1 MTIHGANMAIT
12 LEDVENI
19 AHLARL
25 QLSPTE
31 KQEALS
37 SITNILQVI
46 DQMQSID
53 TTGIEPLAHAYEAAQ
68 RLRDDVVTE
77 KNQRITLLALAP
89 STERGLFLVPKV
101 LE

>member
-1 MTIHGANMAIT
+1 MAIT

-53 TTGIEPLAHAYEAAQ
+53 TTGVEPLAHAYEAVQ

-77 KNQRITLLALAP
+77 KDQSITLLALAP

>member
-1 MTIHGANMAIT
+1 MAIE
-12 LEDVENI
+12 LKDVQNI

-25 QLSPTE
+25 QLSGAE
-31 KQEALS
+31 QQEAQN
-37 SITNILQVI
+37 SINNILHMI
-46 DQMQSID
+46 DQMQAID
-53 TTGIEPLAHAYEAAQ
+53 TTGVEPLAHAYEASQ

-77 KNQRITLLALAP
+77 QDQREVLLALAP

>member
-1 MTIHGANMAIT
+1 MAIT

-46 DQMQSID
+46 DQMQSIN
-53 TTGIEPLAHAYEAAQ
+53 TTGVEPLAHAYEAAQ

-77 KNQRITLLALAP
+77 KDQRITLLALAP
-89 STERGLFLVPKV
+89 STQRGLFLVPKV

>member
-1 MTIHGANMAIT
+1 MAIT

-25 QLSPTE
+25 QLSPPE

-46 DQMQSID
+46 DQMQSIN
-53 TTGIEPLAHAYEAAQ
+53 TTGVEPLAHAYEAAQ

-77 KNQRITLLALAP
+77 KDQRITLLALAP

>member
-1 MTIHGANMAIT
+1 MAIT

>member
-1 MTIHGANMAIT
+1 MTIT

-46 DQMQSID
+46 DQMQSIN
-53 TTGIEPLAHAYEAAQ
+53 TTGVEPLAHAYEAAQ

-77 KNQRITLLALAP
+77 KDQRITLLALAP
-89 STERGLFLVPKV
+89 STQRGLFLVPKV

>member
-46 DQMQSID
+46 DQMQSIN
-53 TTGIEPLAHAYEAAQ
+53 TTGVEPLAHAYEAAQ

-77 KNQRITLLALAP
+77 KDQRFTLLALAP